1 MTKSFQA
8 VKSVKAITLGISS
21 KQNNDTN
28 FHFIFVTMNGDDSDN
43 NSLNDNQND
52 GDDLVPPRRI
62 EFQQKFDAT
71 LANAESNYARNSIE
85 MNNFNLMKNFCIQR
99 NVDAIG
105 LEDLMNQPN
114 GNYMRTFIIGII
126 VSWGVGGI
134 GGKAAEYSSGRGSK
148 GREPEKWRGTNH
160 LRSLCESGLHPSKG
174 DNKYRNAFHQAK
186 SRSGSVRRV
195 EQQRQRSFW

>member
-1 MTKSFQA
+1 M
-8 VKSVKAITLGISS
+8 KAITLGISS

-134 GGKAAEYSSGRGSK
+134 GGKAAEYSSGRGQ
-148 GREPEKWRGTNH
+148 RGG
-160 LRSLCESGLHPSKG
+160 S
-174 DNKYRNAFHQAK
+174 Q
-186 SRSGSVRRV
+186 RSGGGQITYDRFVRVACIQARGATNIATLFIKPKADQEV
-195 EQQRQRSFW
+195 YGGLNNRDSGAFGEDNAN